1 MLHRTKN
8 KEHTTEDIVR
18 ILLENRGIK
27 TKKQKEEFFNP
38 PDLEKLTSKDFGVD
52 QNQLNKAVKRI
63 KQAIEKDEK
72 IIVYGDYDVDGISA
86 AAILWETLNS
96 LGAKVMPYIPSRFT
110 EGYGLSETGIK
121 NLKLEIENCKPRF
134 YRGKL
139 LITVDNGITAYEG
152 LKFAK
157 QQGLDVI
164 VTDHHQPGDKQPAA
178 LAIIHSTQISGSA
191 VAWILAR
198 EVIKNLKFKI
208 KNYSRD
214 HLGLVALGTIADIL
228 PLVGINRG
236 LVVHGLK
243 VLRNSSRL
251 GIRALCASAAVSQDS
266 LDTYNIGFILGP
278 RLNAM
283 GRVDHAMES
292 LRLLCT
298 RNPQKASELARKLE
312 SANHLRQEK
321 TEAVVS
327 HVESIHADPAWS
339 DGNIPKLLYVY
350 HASYEEGVIG
360 IAAGRL
366 VDKYHRPAIV
376 LSIGEEYSKA
386 SARSISGVNILELL
400 KKAGDGIFKSV
411 GGHPMAAGF
420 TIKTQDVEL
429 LGQRLNEIS
438 ELEISD
444 EVLIKNVRIDC
455 EINLLDATEA
465 LLSQIIKFAPFGFG
479 NPEPAFETKGVNVLE
494 MRLLGKEKNHLKML
508 VEKDGVTFTAIGFR
522 MGEWYANLSPDLS
535 VNIVYAVEE
544 NVWNGNKSLQL
555 KLKSITLS

>member
-8 KEHTTEDIVR
+8 KEHTIEDIVR

-38 PDLEKLTSKDFGVD
+38 SNPEKLTAKDFGVE
-52 QNQLNKAVKRI
+52 QKQLDKAVKRI
-63 KQAIEKDEK
+63 QEAVKRNEK
-72 IIVYGDYDVDGISA
+72 IIVYGDYDVDGICA
-86 AAILWETLNS
+86 AAILWETLDA
-96 LGAKVMPYIPSRFT
+96 LGADCLPYIPSRFT
-110 EGYGLSETGIK
+110 EGYGLSKTGIK

-134 YRGKL
+134 DRGKL

-152 LKFAK
+152 LEFAK

-164 VTDHHQPGDKQPAA
+164 VTDHHQPGEKEPGA

-191 VAWILAR
+191 VSWVLAR
-198 EVIKNLKFKI
+198 DLIENCKLKIVNLPG
-208 KNYSRD
+208 D

-251 GIRALCASAAVSQDS
+251 GIKALCHEAAVSQDN
-266 LDTYNIGFILGP
+266 LDTYHIGFILGP

-298 RNPQKASELARKLE
+298 RNPQKANELAGKLGL
-312 SANHLRQEK
+312 SNKLRQEK

-327 HVESIHADPAWS
+327 HVESAHADLAWS

-376 LSIGEEYSKA
+376 LSIGDKHSKA

-400 KKAGDGIFKSV
+400 KKAGGGSASDSPRSEAGRPSRDGLFKSI

-420 TIKTQDVEL
+420 TIKTSEVEL
-429 LGQRLNEIS
+429 
-438 ELEISD
+438 
-444 EVLIKNVRIDC
+444 
-455 EINLLDATEA
+455 
-465 LLSQIIKFAPFGFG
+465 
-479 NPEPAFETKGVNVLE
+479 
-494 MRLLGKEKNHLKML
+494 
-508 VEKDGVTFTAIGFR
+508 
-522 MGEWYANLSPDLS
+522 
-535 VNIVYAVEE
+535 
-544 NVWNGNKSLQL
+544 
-555 KLKSITLS
+555 

>member
-1 MLHRTKN
+1 MGEYFYKNQIDFSSPDFLVIQNAGRPGKSRAIMPPRAKSRGAREHDLSASRVLIPIGGGKDSIVTLELLKPHFAITPFIINPVPIMLDVSRTAGFP
-8 KEHTTEDIVR
+8 HPVTVR
-18 ILLENRGIK
+18 SEIDPYLLNLNRQSYLNGHVPVTAAHI
-27 TKKQKEEFFNP
+27 F
-38 PDLEKLTSKDFGVD
+38 TS
-52 QNQLNKAVKRI
+52 LL
-63 KQAIEKDEK
+63 
-72 IIVYGDYDVDGISA
+72 A
-86 AAILWETLNS
+86 AALNNCRFIAFSNERSSDEGNVSYLGHTINHQYSKTLEFET
-96 LGAKVMPYIPSRFT
+96 
-110 EGYGLSETGIK
+110 
-121 NLKLEIENCKPRF
+121 
-134 YRGKL
+134 
-139 LITVDNGITAYEG
+139 D
-152 LKFAK
+152 
-157 QQGLDVI
+157 
-164 VTDHHQPGDKQPAA
+164 
-178 LAIIHSTQISGSA
+178 ISKY
-191 VAWILAR
+191 L
-198 EVIKNLKFKI
+198 IKNLKFKI

-455 EINLLDATEA
+455 AINLSDVTGT
-465 LLSQIIKFAPFGFG
+465 LLSQIVKFAPFGFG
-479 NPEPAFETKGVNVLE
+479 NPEPVFETRGVNVLE
-494 MRLLGKEKNHLKML
+494 TRLLGKEKNHLKML